1 MLLEVK
7 LKDNG
12 QMAATLALAPY
23 EQTVASDQSAL
34 DNLFNQLIDAGL
46 IPEDLDQDAIENDLA
61 FEQELRLVA

>member
-1 MLLEVK
+1 MPSVSETF
-7 LKDNG
+7 KDNG
-12 QMAATLALAPY
+12 QMAATLAPY
-23 EQTVASDQSAL
+23 EQTVASDQNAL